1 MAWYGPR
8 GNCGCCA
15 DANCSCPPPGCFCG
29 SQHIIS
35 RSTRISNVPAVIYY
49 HSRLDIPPQNLGD
62 PFRFR
67 TRKAEFAGFDKINDQ
82 VFTAS
87 MNDGCVS
94 RGFFHFTVKVT
105 ISDSDTGETV
115 SCDTPNL
122 LTSSTMYCRLDYV
135 IKFGFLGPWIV
146 RDQTNNEGD
155 GWFDDDVTGLP
166 LFGYFDQQ
174 LNRSFPFSDRCDLT
188 ENDPDTHLQT
198 ISQLASSQLI
208 QPFYTASA
216 FLGVSQCG
224 TNVGQDLIKTEYWHD
239 LIENGRNRTITGWR
253 YVVSDIPEFVDVRAF
268 GTTVYRVQGLD
279 AYNGT
284 YDVARDEN
292 LDCAAGLQQFQLNL
306 TAEQYDIT
314 TSTPCLET
322 PIPGGTKDVLATL
335 TIPPRQSNKAILNLV
350 IDGVGTFSY
359 TLSEDWDSYACGPQ
373 TETLTE
379 SDPCLTH
386 TGDWLTIESSALF

>member
-1 MAWYGPR
+1 MFTYYGLDAINGR
-8 GNCGCCA
+8 YELGLLANCGLFYQKLFDINWEGDDGTSGSA
-15 DANCSCPPPGCFCG
+15 TLVLQIDYLASFPWTVFVLEFDFVPGNFPPFLNSQEVLGG
-29 SQHIIS
+29 SFFGYQAGSGTFIEC
-35 RSTRISNVPAVIYY
+35 RDRCTRTE
-49 HSRLDIPPQNLGD
+49 QD
-62 PFRFR
+62 PCI
-67 TRKAEFAGFDKINDQ
+67 G
-82 VFTAS
+82 VH
-87 MNDGCVS
+87 G
-94 RGFFHFTVKVT
+94 
-105 ISDSDTGETV
+105 
-115 SCDTPNL
+115 
-122 LTSSTMYCRLDYV
+122 LDYLGEGTLMRFQGPDGSLETNF
-135 IKFGFLGPWIV
+135 FGEPGLN
-146 RDQTNNEGD
+146 DEL
-155 GWFDDDVTGLP
+155 VTTRYWP
-166 LFGYFDQQ
+166 LYYAGARRQ
-174 LNRSFPFSDRCDLT
+174 
-188 ENDPDTHLQT
+188 
-198 ISQLASSQLI
+198 
-208 QPFYTASA
+208 
-216 FLGVSQCG
+216 
-224 TNVGQDLIKTEYWHD
+224 
-239 LIENGRNRTITGWR
+239 ITGWQ
-253 YVVSDIPEFVDVRAF
+253 YVISDIPEFVDVRAF